1 MIYIFWLIYLGI
13 LGTTAIGFLIKGE
26 YKTKAAKVDFVF
38 SVITWI
44 GLFGYV
50 TNNQIL
56 TPLVWKCV
64 FVIGLLWD
72 IIFSF
77 KYVNKEEAYEE
88 IPPSIRPIVIGITLI
103 IFVGPL
109 YYGLF
114 QYAFK

>member
-1 MIYIFWLIYLGI
+1 MIYIFWLIYLGV
-13 LGTTAIGFLIKGE
+13 LGTAAIGLLIKGG
-26 YKTKAAKVDFVF
+26 YKTTAAKLDFVF
-38 SVITWI
+38 SIITWI

-50 TNNQIL
+50 TNIQIL
-56 TPLVWKCV
+56 TPLVWKFV

-77 KYVNKEEAYEE
+77 KYVNKEETYEE
-88 IPPSIRPIVIGITLI
+88 IPKSIRPIIVGITLI
-103 IFVGPL
+103 VFVGPL